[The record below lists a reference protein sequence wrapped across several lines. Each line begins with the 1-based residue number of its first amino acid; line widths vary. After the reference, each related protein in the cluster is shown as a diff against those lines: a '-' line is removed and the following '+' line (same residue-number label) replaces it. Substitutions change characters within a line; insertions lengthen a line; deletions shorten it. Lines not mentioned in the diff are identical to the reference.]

1 MAKVLD
7 SWALMAWVKDE
18 EPAASQVEDLLDAGE
33 ARQVDLLMSMINV
46 GEVYYLLRKQRGPPR
61 AEKFWDDIQTL
72 PVRIVGAP
80 NDLILEAARFKSQY
94 PISYADAFAVAT
106 AVRERATLVTGDLDF
121 KALSEANVVEI
132 EWLGRRVT

>member
-46 GEVYYLLRKQRGPPR
+46 GEVYYLLRKQRGLPR
-61 AEKFWDDIQTL
+61 SEKFWDDIQTL

-80 NDLILEAARFKSQY
+80 NDLILEAARFKSQF

-106 AVRERATLVTGDLDF
+106 AVRERATLVTGDPDF